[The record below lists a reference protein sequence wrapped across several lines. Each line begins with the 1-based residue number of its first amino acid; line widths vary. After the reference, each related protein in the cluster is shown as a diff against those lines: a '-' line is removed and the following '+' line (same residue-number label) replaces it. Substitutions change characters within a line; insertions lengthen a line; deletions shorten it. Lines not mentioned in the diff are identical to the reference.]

1 MSGLTLTEKIVSLHL
16 SRGSAPARQ
25 GDFVLIRPRRILTHD
40 NTSAVIPKFHAL
52 FESREAAAI
61 HDPTQPVLA
70 LDHDIQNHTPENLG
84 RYATIE
90 RFARAHAL
98 EFHRAGSGIGHQLML
113 ERGHVIPGSL
123 VVASDSHA
131 NAYGAFG
138 ALGAPVVRTD
148 AAVIWATGHTW
159 WHIPPVINVRL
170 INALGPGVTGKDIIL
185 SLCARFPRDAEN
197 AAVEFTGDGLHTLSI
212 SDRIAIANMTTEWGA
227 IACIMEPDD
236 AVDST
241 LAARGLHP
249 HTWADAP
256 RRADRDARYAHT
268 IDLDL
273 SSIEPTI
280 TGPNRTDLTTSAR
293 ALAAQRIPID
303 AAYLLSCVNARLPD
317 LEAAALILCNRRI
330 QPRVRFYI
338 AAASAEIQ
346 RDAEAHGIW
355 QTLLASGATPLP
367 SGCGPCIGLGEGTL
381 KPGETAISATNRNFP
396 GRMGDRSAQVYLAS
410 PAVVAASALA
420 GYITTPALLDDAET
434 NHHRG
439 TERREKQTDPRE
451 RAVPEDMTRSR
462 RDVSRV
468 PPVPAEHREAE
479 LVSQSTAS
487 TPHSPLP
494 LAPAPTLWP
503 SVALRGELLPS
514 PAFQPSV
521 PSSLRPPAPSSTPTR
536 TILIPEPDISTDAIY
551 AGRHTYR
558 SDMTPAEMAAVIFE
572 NLDPTDTPPITPHI
586 SRADIILAGRNFGRG
601 SSREQAATALKH
613 AGIAAVIAV
622 SINATY
628 LRNAINNGVLALEC
642 PDLEQ
647 ILPLLLNPASP
658 THPRLGRS
666 ATLDLDASTLTLH
679 TAPADEPAS
688 RIMLA
693 LRPLAPFMRSLLASG
708 GVELWAR
715 ATLHNTHATAARS
728 GPITSSAQTSPTNLP
743 VPSMFAVRSSL

>member
-1 MSGLTLTEKIVSLHL
+1 MSGLTLTEKIVARHIAGDADPAS
-16 SRGSAPARQ
+16 SVARQ

-52 FESREAAAI
+52 FDSREAAAI
-61 HDPTQPVLA
+61 HDPSQPVLA

-90 RFARAHAL
+90 RFARVHAL

-170 INALGPGVTGKDIIL
+170 LNALAPGVTGKDIIL

-227 IACIMEPDD
+227 IACVMEPDD
-236 AVDST
+236 AVDSY
-241 LAARGLHP
+241 LASRRLHP
-249 HTWADAP
+249 ETWSALP
-256 RRADRDARYAHT
+256 RRADPDAHYAHT

-273 SSIEPTI
+273 ASIEPMI
-280 TGPNRTDLTTSAR
+280 TGPNRTDIATNAR
-293 ALAAQRIPID
+293 TLAAQRIPID
-303 AAYLLSCVNARLPD
+303 VAYLLSCVNARLPD
-317 LEAAALILCNRRI
+317 LEAAALILRGRRVHS
-330 QPRVRFYI
+330 RVRFYI
-338 AAASAEIQ
+338 AAASAQIQ
-346 RDAEAHGIW
+346 RDAEAQGIW

-420 GYITTPALLDDAET
+420 GYITTPALLPDEET
-434 NHHRG
+434 THHRG
-439 TERREKQTDPRE
+439 TENTETRDWKRDQGQSVREVAGQTLTPSTTSPTR
-451 RAVPEDMTRSR
+451 PEQ
-462 RDVSRV
+462 
-468 PPVPAEHREAE
+468 
-479 LVSQSTAS
+479 LTAS
-487 TPHSPLP
+487 SPG
-494 LAPAPTLWP
+494 
-503 SVALRGELLPS
+503 VALRPTPPRRTTAVS
-514 PAFQPSV
+514 SASAS
-521 PSSLRPPAPSSTPTR
+521 SSLPRAL
-536 TILIPEPDISTDAIY
+536 LIPEPDLSTDAIY

-558 SDMTPAEMAAVIFE
+558 PEMTPAEMAAAIFE
-572 NLDPTDTPPITPHI
+572 NLDPVGTPPVAPHI
-586 SRADIILAGRNFGRG
+586 ARGDIILAGRNFGRG

-622 SINATY
+622 SANATY
-628 LRNAINNGVLALEC
+628 LRNAINNGLLVLESPELE
-642 PDLEQ
+642 P
-647 ILPLLLNPASP
+647 ILPFLCNSASP
-658 THPRLGRS
+658 AHPRLGPS
-666 ATLDLDASTLTLH
+666 VTLDLESSTLVLH
-679 TAPADEPAS
+679 TRTPVSLP
-688 RIMLA
+688 
-693 LRPLAPFMRSLLASG
+693 LRPLAPFMRALLNSG
-708 GVELWAR
+708 GVEPWAR
-715 ATLHNTHATAARS
+715 SMLHNARDATPSPERAIPSSSARALPAAT
-728 GPITSSAQTSPTNLP
+728 TSSSMGTVRMSP
-743 VPSMFAVRSSL
+743 